1 MIFIFFLI
9 SVFYFNIKSNIFLKK
24 FKAHHQEKRSPPQ
37 MPLPDSLVRTGR
49 KSNRKRRH
57 QSTAA
62 TDDEATR
69 GADSDS
75 DEEFSAAASPTK
87 RVAKQRAGSRRNRR
101 KMATIVNS
109 GVRVKQEPQDDVTLD
124 TNKAPVQ
131 SQQPAPFAF
140 EQPMKRA
147 RVLESPDAAAFT
159 VCFSLPLS
167 PSFSSSLLF
176 MNHFCCV

>member
-1 MIFIFFLI
+1 
-9 SVFYFNIKSNIFLKK
+9 
-24 FKAHHQEKRSPPQ
+24 

>member
-1 MIFIFFLI
+1 
-9 SVFYFNIKSNIFLKK
+9 
-24 FKAHHQEKRSPPQ
+24 

-87 RVAKQRAGSRRNRR
+87 RVAKQR
-101 KMATIVNS
+101 

-124 TNKAPVQ
+124 TNKPSVQ
-131 SQQPAPFAF
+131 PQQPAPFAF

-159 VCFSLPLS
+159 VLLCELREQRHAMKSAIDTFN
-167 PSFSSSLLF
+167 SSSLEPWLSLPECQTPPAWF
-176 MNHFCCV
+176 AD